1 VSSSEEKRKHARVSH
16 SGTVEFITDGRRF
29 SGRSIN
35 VSRSGM
41 QVEVRLPESFESVR
55 RVTFTLPTSDRTI
68 SVPFRFV
75 RASSARNA
83 DVVGLEFDF
92 EDETQKLLIEEYI
105 RDVKQRSDEE
115 AAAEMRRVPR
125 TECNITDITSSRA
138 DVTIHSIDN
147 VSTEGLLLTFEGPLA
162 PGEDLDLRATLP
174 DGGRAL
180 KLQGRVVYVIGGGI
194 DGRSVAGLRLHPGS
208 EIYEARLRNFISE
221 RRSTDAL
228 REAYDSF
235 ADRRGDSTDYR
246 MQDRTA
252 IWNLLAEARQR
263 RITVNTLSER
273 TLQLTE
279 CRIEEADFEAARV
292 LLVPTA
298 ASSEAG
304 PNTPASRAPGES
316 GPSAGP
322 PDQASGPPDLSGGA
336 PDPRAG
342 MPDPP
347 STESGVYVAF
357 ALEGGSYLFKTRGIQ
372 AADDAFSLRLPEI
385 VFRSEKRSSQRQD
398 QGEEASVTLR
408 AHRRDA
414 GAREATGGREVHGR
428 LLDVSRRGF
437 LCEVDLAAEDVDVYS
452 VGRTVSYDIDTRL
465 GLSDHG
471 QIRHATTVGQGSG
484 GPGSSR
490 VQLGIEAGVAR
501 TSYAFRRI
509 EPEEWDVDPVP
520 APSVSVSLESVPV
533 RYRDADDREIA
544 ALLNATRFP
553 VTAPVVIVPP
563 AFGKKKETLAPFVAT
578 LLTNFSRAGR
588 DVVTLRYDGINRP
601 GESYNEVEDA
611 PRGYEMLRYRLSQ
624 GLADLRTTIDYVEDN
639 PYFTASSVVLVT
651 ASMSSI
657 DARKLLASSDRDRV
671 ALWVSLMGV
680 PAAQTTIGNILAGTD
695 IIGNYRLGIPNGVR
709 GMLGH
714 LIDMD
719 TLARDLIEERYAY
732 LTDAR
737 VDMSAVS
744 TPVLWIVGRHDHW
757 VDREEVADL
766 MAVDGGGSR
775 ELVEIP
781 TGHNLRNSDDA
792 IRTFKLIT
800 EYIHRGLYG
809 EGLHAVE
816 PPKEAVLEMLGA
828 ERERMMTVRPPA
840 LEEYWRDYLLG
851 AGDESE
857 GYDFYG
863 NLADFRE
870 FLELEANLI
879 APSDGDRVADFGC
892 GTGLLTEALLERIAR
907 DAGGA
912 APRVKIT
919 AVDLVADALEK
930 TREKCGRLLS
940 ERDELSGCSVEYV
953 RRDLEPNRLLPIHR
967 LVDSGGEAV
976 AALRNRV
983 EGLPAS
989 VVDLLLE
996 HDGQTLSAV
1005 LAGEPVDARRH
1016 RELAESLPEHVLPA
1030 VLDLNRAARFL
1041 RGRIEPGDVSPGRR
1055 HVFGR
1060 RAFDHDAAKSD
1071 TSRSL
1076 RSGDLLFDVLHF
1088 GDWAVGEHSGFTDAS
1103 FDKIIASLFLSYLFN
1118 PDYAMQEFY
1127 RMLAPG
1133 GRLLVST
1140 MRPDSDVS
1148 TIFTDYV
1155 EEVRAQA
1162 ESGGD
1167 LDSAQAM
1174 LNEAASLFE
1183 LEEDGLF
1190 RFYTADE
1197 LVAMFQEA
1205 GFTGI
1210 TVHRS
1215 LGTPPQAIIVTGEK
1229 PAP

>member
-1 VSSSEEKRKHARVSH
+1 MSNSAEKRKHARVSH
-16 SGTVEFITDGRRF
+16 TGTVEFITDGRRF
-29 SGRSIN
+29 SGRSVN

-41 QVEVRLPESFESVR
+41 QVEVRLPDSFESVR
-55 RVTFTLPTSDRTI
+55 RVTFTLPTSDRTV

-75 RASSARNA
+75 RSSSGGNA

-105 RDVKQRSDEE
+105 HDIKQRSDED

-125 TECNITDITSSRA
+125 TECTITEVTSSRA

-174 DGGRAL
+174 GEGRAL
-180 KLQGRVVYVIGGGI
+180 KLRARVVYVIGGGI
-194 DGRSVAGLRLHPGS
+194 DGRSVAGMRLHPGS
-208 EIYEARLRNFISE
+208 EIHEARLRNFISE
-221 RRSTDAL
+221 RRSTEAL
-228 REAYDSF
+228 REVYDRF
-235 ADRRGDSTDYR
+235 ADGRADSTDYR
-246 MQDRTA
+246 MQDPTG
-252 IWNLLAEARQR
+252 IETLLAEAQR
-263 RITVNTLSER
+263 RNVTVNTLSER
-273 TLQLTE
+273 TLRLTE
-279 CRIEEADFEAARV
+279 CRIEQVDLDSGRLLLAPAA
-292 LLVPTA
+292 A
-298 ASSEAG
+298 ASGSLCTR
-304 PNTPASRAPGES
+304 P
-316 GPSAGP
+316 AGP
-322 PDQASGPPDLSGGA
+322 PDRS
-336 PDPRAG
+336 
-342 MPDPP
+342 

-357 ALEGGSYLFKTRGIQ
+357 ALDGGSYLFKTRGPE
-372 AADDAFSLRLPEI
+372 ADDGTLSLHLPDV
-385 VFRSEKRSSQRQD
+385 VFRSEKRSSRRED
-398 QGEEASVTLR
+398 HAGEALVTIR
-408 AHRRDA
+408 PHRRGA
-414 GAREATGGREVHGR
+414 GEPGAAGRRGAAGGRELQGR

-437 LCEVDLAAEDVDVYS
+437 LCEVELPAEDVDAVE

-471 QIRHATTVGQGSG
+471 QIRHATAVDGGGSRRG
-484 GPGSSR
+484 TR
-490 VQLGIEAGVAR
+490 RIQLGIEAGVAR

-509 EPEEWDVDPVP
+509 EPEEWDADP
-520 APSVSVSLESVPV
+520 APAESLQVSLESVPV

-544 ALLNATRFP
+544 ALLNATRFH
-553 VTAPVVIVPP
+553 VDAPVVIVPP

-578 LLTNFSRAGR
+578 LLTNFARAGR

-601 GESYNEVEDA
+601 GESYNDVEDP

-624 GLADLRTTIDYVEDN
+624 GLTDLRTTVDYVESN
-639 PYFTASSVVLVT
+639 PYFNASSIVLFT

-657 DARKLLASSDRDRV
+657 DARKLLATSEGEQVS
-671 ALWVSLMGV
+671 LWVSLMGV

-744 TPVLWIVGRHDHW
+744 TPVLWIAGRHDHW
-757 VDREEVADL
+757 VDRAEVADL
-766 MAVDGGGSR
+766 MAVDGGGPR

-792 IRTFKLIT
+792 IRTFKLIS

-809 EGLHAVE
+809 EGLRAVD

-828 ERERMMTVRPPA
+828 ERERMASKRPPA

-851 AGDESE
+851 AGEKSE

-870 FLELEANLI
+870 FLELEADLI
-879 APSDGDRVADFGC
+879 CPRDGDRVADLGC
-892 GTGLLTEALLERIAR
+892 GTGLLTEALLERIVR
-907 DAGGA
+907 DAGDS
-912 APRVKIT
+912 APRVSVT

-930 TREKCGRLLS
+930 TREKCQRLLS
-940 ERDELSGCSVEYV
+940 ERDELANCTVEYV

-967 LVDSGGEAV
+967 LVESGGEDV

-996 HDGQTLSAV
+996 HDGRTLSAV
-1005 LAGEPVDARRH
+1005 LAGEPVDGERH
-1016 RELAESLPEHVLPA
+1016 RELAESLPEHALPA
-1030 VLDLNRAARFL
+1030 VLDLNRAARL
-1041 RGRIEPGDVSPGRR
+1041 VRGGIEPRDVSPGRR
-1055 HVFGR
+1055 DAGR
-1060 RAFDHDAAKSD
+1060 RPTNGGAAGSRDAGRRTAAQSD
-1071 TSRSL
+1071 AGRST

-1088 GDWAVGEHSGFTDAS
+1088 GDWAVGENSGFSDES

-1118 PDYAMQEFY
+1118 PDYAMGELY
-1127 RMLAPG
+1127 RMLTPG
-1133 GRLLVST
+1133 GKLLVST

-1174 LNEAASLFE
+1174 LNEAAALFE

-1190 RFYTADE
+1190 RFYTASE
-1197 LVAMFQEA
+1197 LVTMFEET

-1215 LGTPPQAIIVTGEK
+1215 LGTPPQAIVVTGKK